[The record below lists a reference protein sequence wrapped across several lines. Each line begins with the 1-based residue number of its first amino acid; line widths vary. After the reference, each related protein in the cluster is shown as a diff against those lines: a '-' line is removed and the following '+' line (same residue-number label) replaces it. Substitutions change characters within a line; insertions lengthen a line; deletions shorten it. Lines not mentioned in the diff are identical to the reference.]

1 MKNPGIH
8 VGGKSRVRELIR
20 RRGRSHGPPVASR
33 TAPATGESTLCARCG
48 AVYGHKTWR
57 RSAVRLRRALAREVP
72 PSICPACAQ
81 VQAGLYRGRVVL
93 RGSFVARQEEAI
105 CRRIA
110 NVAARA
116 RFTQPERRVV
126 SVRRD
131 GDGLEVR
138 TTSEKLAH
146 RIARELEK
154 AFGGRTCYVWSHRE
168 RTLLA
173 IWRNEA
179 PDNQADR
186 ERRTS

>member
-8 VGGKSRVRELIR
+8 VGGKSRVRELIL
-20 RRGRSHGPPVASR
+20 RRGRSHGPPVAPR

-57 RSAVRLRRALAREVP
+57 RSAVRLRRALAREAP
-72 PSICPACAQ
+72 PSICPACAR
-81 VQAGLYRGRVVL
+81 VQIGRYRGRVVL
-93 RGSFVARQEEAI
+93 RGRLVAPQEDAI
-105 CRRIA
+105 RRRIS

-126 SVRRD
+126 SVRRE
-131 GDGLEVR
+131 GDALEVR

-154 AFGGRTCYVWSHRE
+154 ALGGRTCYVWSHRE
-168 RTLLA
+168 RSLLA
-173 IWRNEA
+173 IWRSDSADELR
-179 PDNQADR
+179 DR
-186 ERRTS
+186 EWRTS